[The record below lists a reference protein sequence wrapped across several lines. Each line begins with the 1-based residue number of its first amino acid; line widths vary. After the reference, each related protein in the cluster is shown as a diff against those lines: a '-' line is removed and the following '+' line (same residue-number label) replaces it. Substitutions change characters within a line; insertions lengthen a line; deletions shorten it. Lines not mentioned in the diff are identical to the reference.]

1 MLSQPELKFHL
12 PEYPLTKLMIN
23 SLTKSNPNQLK
34 NPLSISFKFQK
45 TMFFYI
51 ILVK

>member
-12 PEYPLTKLMIN
+12 LEYPLTKLMIN
-23 SLTKSNPNQLK
+23 SLTKSNQNQQK
-34 NPLSISFKFQK
+34 NPQPISFKFQK
-45 TMFFYI
+45 KMFIFF